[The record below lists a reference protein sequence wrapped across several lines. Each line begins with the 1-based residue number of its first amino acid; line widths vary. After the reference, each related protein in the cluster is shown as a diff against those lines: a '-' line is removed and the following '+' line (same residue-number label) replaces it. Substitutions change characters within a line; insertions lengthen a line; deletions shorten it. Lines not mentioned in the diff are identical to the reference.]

1 MFLFDSHCD
10 TPSQLLRLR
19 DLSVDNRYGHV
30 DIPKMKKGDVG
41 ASFFAL
47 FSPISLSEE
56 QADAHAL
63 AMVAAVKE
71 AVRAN
76 SGSIASATSCEDIL
90 QNHSKGLISILLGM
104 ENGSPIGKSLERLEY
119 YFDQGVRYLTLTHN
133 ADNAIADSAAG
144 NRTWGGLSPFGKE
157 VVATMDRL
165 GMMIDLSHSSDETFW
180 DVVGLSERPPMASHS
195 CCRALCGHRRNLTDD
210 MLRALGERDG
220 YIGINFY
227 PAFLSEKF
235 GKGPGEEALLDEA
248 DEAESR
254 FIEDPSDPVRR
265 RTYEGYLDR
274 LELMWRPGAASVADH
289 IDRAVSIAGLD
300 HIGIG
305 TDFDG
310 ICVGPTGLEDISKM
324 HTLEEELMLR
334 GYDRESVAKIFGVN
348 LLEYFKRVSK

>member
-47 FSPISLSEE
+47 FSPVSLSEE

-63 AMVAAVKE
+63 AMIAAVKE
-71 AVRAN
+71 AILAN

-227 PAFLSEKF
+227 PAFLY
-235 GKGPGEEALLDEA
+235 A
-248 DEAESR
+248 DVSR
-254 FIEDPSDPVRR
+254 TDATIDGIAAQLRHRIRV
-265 RTYEGYLDR
+265 GG
-274 LELMWRPGAASVADH
+274 LECAAV
-289 IDRAVSIAGLD
+289 
-300 HIGIG
+300 G

-310 ICVGPTGLEDISKM
+310 IDGDLEIPDASRM
-324 HTLEEELMLR
+324 PHLFEELAKR
-334 GYDRESVAKIFGVN
+334 GFTADE
-348 LLEYFKRVSK
+348 LEHIAFRNAARVLKDIL